1 MTLKKIA
8 TATMSASAAALMAM
22 GVAHAEEPAAT
33 PEPAENPAPVEPGTE
48 VADSTAKSDLV
59 ESLPADADKLV
70 PNIEGQTI
78 TGELQSV
85 KEDGQFT
92 VEFAKDQ
99 SLVLDDGC
107 NTYTTSYDVDKDG
120 TIHVGDFAST
130 LAACDDHTQALSDSL
145 RDVLESEPSF
155 YALPDG
161 QAALGT
167 EDNAVVFNVVE

>member
-1 MTLKKIA
+1 
-8 TATMSASAAALMAM
+8 MSVSAAALMTM
-22 GVAHAEEPAAT
+22 GVANAEEPAA
-33 PEPAENPAPVEPGTE
+33 NPAPAEPGTE
-48 VADSTAKSDLV
+48 VADTTVKSELV
-59 ESLPADADKLV
+59 ESLPEDADKLV

-78 TGELQSV
+78 TGELHSV
-85 KEDGQFT
+85 KEDGKFT
-92 VEFAKDQ
+92 VQFDKDQ
-99 SLVLDDGC
+99 SLVLNDGC

-130 LAACDDHTQALSDSL
+130 KAACDDHTQALSDSL
-145 RDVLESEPSF
+145 RDVLESDPAF

>member
-1 MTLKKIA
+1 MGMTLKKIA
-8 TATMSASAAALMAM
+8 TATMSVSAAALMTM
-22 GVAHAEEPAAT
+22 GVANAEEPAA
-33 PEPAENPAPVEPGTE
+33 NPAPAEPGTE
-48 VADSTAKSDLV
+48 VADTTAKSDLV

-78 TGELQSV
+78 TGELYSV

-92 VEFAKDQ
+92 VQFDKDQ

-120 TIHVGDFAST
+120 TIHVGDFVST
-130 LAACDDHTQALSDSL
+130 KVACDDHTQALSDSL

>member
-8 TATMSASAAALMAM
+8 TATMSVSAAALMTM
-22 GVAHAEEPAAT
+22 GVANAEEPAA
-33 PEPAENPAPVEPGTE
+33 NPAPAEPGTE
-48 VADSTAKSDLV
+48 VADTTVKSELV
-59 ESLPADADKLV
+59 ESLPEDADKLV

-78 TGELQSV
+78 TGELHSV
-85 KEDGQFT
+85 KEDGKFT
-92 VEFAKDQ
+92 VQFDKDQ
-99 SLVLDDGC
+99 SLVLNDGC

-130 LAACDDHTQALSDSL
+130 KAACDDHTQALSDSL
-145 RDVLESEPSF
+145 RDVLESDPAF

>member
-8 TATMSASAAALMAM
+8 TATMSVSAAALMTM
-22 GVAHAEEPAAT
+22 GVAHAEEPAA
-33 PEPAENPAPVEPGTE
+33 NPAPAEPGTE
-48 VADSTAKSDLV
+48 VADTTAKSDLV

-78 TGELQSV
+78 TGELHSV

-92 VEFAKDQ
+92 VQFDKDQ

-120 TIHVGDFAST
+120 TIHVGDFVST
-130 LAACDDHTQALSDSL
+130 KVACDDHTQALSDSL

-161 QAALGT
+161 QAALGA

>member
-1 MTLKKIA
+1 M
-8 TATMSASAAALMAM
+8 
-22 GVAHAEEPAAT
+22 
-33 PEPAENPAPVEPGTE
+33 
-48 VADSTAKSDLV
+48 

-78 TGELQSV
+78 TGELHSV

-92 VEFAKDQ
+92 VQFDKDQ

-107 NTYTTSYDVDKDG
+107 NTYTTSYDVDKDS
-120 TIHVGDFAST
+120 TIHVGDFVST
-130 LAACDDHTQALSDSL
+130 KVACDDHTQALSDSL

>member
-8 TATMSASAAALMAM
+8 TATMSVSAAALMTM
-22 GVAHAEEPAAT
+22 GVANAEEPAA
-33 PEPAENPAPVEPGTE
+33 NPAPAESGTE
-48 VADSTAKSDLV
+48 VADTTAKSDLV

-78 TGELQSV
+78 TGELHSV
-85 KEDGQFT
+85 KEDGKFT
-92 VEFAKDQ
+92 VQFDKDQ

-155 YALPDG
+155 YACLLYTSD
-161 QAALGT
+161 AAD
-167 EDNAVVFNVVE
+167 E

>member
-8 TATMSASAAALMAM
+8 TATLSVSAAALMTM
-22 GVAHAEEPAAT
+22 GVANAEEPAA
-33 PEPAENPAPVEPGTE
+33 NPAPAESGTE
-48 VADSTAKSDLV
+48 VADTTAKSDLV

-78 TGELQSV
+78 TGELHSV

-92 VEFAKDQ
+92 VQFDKDQ

-120 TIHVGDFAST
+120 TIHVGDFVST
-130 LAACDDHTQALSDSL
+130 KVACDDHTQALSDSL

-161 QAALGT
+161 QAALGA

>member
-1 MTLKKIA
+1 MGMTLKKIA
-8 TATMSASAAALMAM
+8 TATMSVSAAALMTM
-22 GVAHAEEPAAT
+22 GVANAEEPAA
-33 PEPAENPAPVEPGTE
+33 NPAPAEPGTE
-48 VADSTAKSDLV
+48 VADTTAKSDLV

-78 TGELQSV
+78 TGELNSV

-92 VEFAKDQ
+92 VQFDKDQ

-120 TIHVGDFAST
+120 TIHVGDFVST
-130 LAACDDHTQALSDSL
+130 KVACDDHTQALSDSL

-167 EDNAVVFNVVE
+167 EDNAVVFNVVV

>member
-8 TATMSASAAALMAM
+8 TATMSVSAAALMTM
-22 GVAHAEEPAAT
+22 GVAHAEEPAA
-33 PEPAENPAPVEPGTE
+33 NPAPAEPGTE
-48 VADSTAKSDLV
+48 VAETTAKSDLV

-78 TGELQSV
+78 TGELHSA

-92 VEFAKDQ
+92 VQFDKDQ

-120 TIHVGDFAST
+120 TIHVGDFVST
-130 LAACDDHTQALSDSL
+130 KVACDDHTQALSDSL

-161 QAALGT
+161 QAALGA